1 MKFSP
6 QHLKRYGEIG
16 RLFWKYGRS
25 GLADRM
31 NAEETLQPE
40 EAPPPGSGE
49 DAEQLSKDLEAM
61 APTYVKFG
69 QVLAGRPD
77 LLPDSYIRALTRL
90 QDSVKPFPGTDA
102 MAMVE
107 TELGVRISKA
117 FSRFDPE
124 PVAAASLGQ
133 VHYAELRDGRR
144 VVVKVQRPGVREQ
157 VAQDFEAL
165 GGLAETLDSHTEIGR
180 RNRFGTVIEEF
191 RATLQQ
197 ELDYELEAHNL

>member
-117 FSRFDPE
+117 FSRFDRE
-124 PVAAASLGQ
+124 PIAAASLGQ

-144 VVVKVQRPGVREQ
+144 VVVKVQRPGIREQ
-157 VAQDFEAL
+157 INQDFDVLEGIA
-165 GGLAETLDSHTEIGR
+165 GTLDDHTKVGER
-180 RNRFGTVIEEF
+180 YRFATVVEEF
-191 RATLQQ
+191 RLSIQN
-197 ELDYELEAHNL
+197 ELNY